1 VEEYKPKR
9 VGRPVKRKGRR
20 TKRRKKK
27 YPGPG
32 SALRKNQYKVLN
44 LRPLTYQMVK
54 ELAMYYKTSMLDI
67 VHRMIEAA
75 FNKTLIEVER
85 KDKEERWAEE
95 QYRAAVAA
103 RRKERENAAS
113 NQPKP

>member
-1 VEEYKPKR
+1 MEEYKPKR

-32 SALRKNQYKVLN
+32 SALRKTQYKVLN

-85 KDKEERWAEE
+85 KDKEERLAEE
-95 QYRAAVAA
+95 QYKAAIAA

>member
-1 VEEYKPKR
+1 
-9 VGRPVKRKGRR
+9 
-20 TKRRKKK
+20 
-27 YPGPG
+27 
-32 SALRKNQYKVLN
+32 
-44 LRPLTYQMVK
+44 
-54 ELAMYYKTSMLDI
+54 
-67 VHRMIEAA
+67 MIEAA

>member
-1 VEEYKPKR
+1 MEEYKPKR

-32 SALRKNQYKVLN
+32 SALRKTQYKVLN

-54 ELAMYYKTSMLDI
+54 ELAMYYRTSMLDI
-67 VHRMIEAA
+67 VHKMIEAD
-75 FNKTLIEVER
+75 R
-85 KDKEERWAEE
+85 KS
-95 QYRAAVAA
+95 VV
-103 RRKERENAAS
+103 
-113 NQPKP
+113 

>member
-1 VEEYKPKR
+1 MEEYKPKR

-32 SALRKNQYKVLN
+32 SALRKTQYKVLN

-85 KDKEERWAEE
+85 KDKEERLAEE
-95 QYRAAVAA
+95 QYKAAIAA

-113 NQPKP
+113 NQSKP